1 MIDPNAVHDALFA
14 GEMFLEYLPTVSL
27 ADGRCVGCEALVRWR
42 RGDEIIRP
50 MDFIP
55 IIENTPVSGL
65 LTYWVI
71 DTMGEEMGDWM
82 RRCEDVHV
90 AVNVP
95 PEVLGRGGVEYAGYK
110 ANLLSVRNRV
120 VLEITERGAPDR
132 LGLEELKE
140 IAGRDVMI
148 AMDDVAVDEN
158 NLLVLSRVPVDV
170 IKVDRHFVANIG
182 TPEADRAMERLEALI
197 AIGRHLVVAEG
208 VETREQAQRLC
219 VLPNKWR
226 WRKAMPPRPTSA
238 SAALRAACWAAH
250 SPAQSAYRAT
260 PIRKSA
266 R

>member
-1 MIDPNAVHDALFA
+1 MITVDAVHDAIFA
-14 GEMFLEYLPTVSL
+14 ADLFLEYLPTVRL
-27 ADGRCVGCEALVRWR
+27 ADGQCVGCEALVRWR
-42 RGDEIIRP
+42 CGDEVIPP

-55 IIENTPVSGL
+55 LIENTPVSGL

-71 DTMGEEMGDWM
+71 DTMGQEMGDWM
-82 RRCEDVHV
+82 RRCDDIHV

-140 IAGRDVMI
+140 IADRDVMI
-148 AMDDVAVDEN
+148 AMDDVAVDDVAVDEN

-170 IKVDRHFVANIG
+170 IKVDRDFVASIG
-182 TPEADRAMERLEALI
+182 TDRATRSMERLEALI

-208 VETREQAQRLC
+208 VEHAAQAKRLNEIG
-219 VLPNKWR
+219 VQFAQGWLFSKP
-226 WRKAMPPRPTSA
+226 
-238 SAALRAACWAAH
+238 LRAEAMMDWHARHAAGH
-250 SPAQSAYRAT
+250 AFY
-260 PIRKSA
+260 
-266 R
+266 